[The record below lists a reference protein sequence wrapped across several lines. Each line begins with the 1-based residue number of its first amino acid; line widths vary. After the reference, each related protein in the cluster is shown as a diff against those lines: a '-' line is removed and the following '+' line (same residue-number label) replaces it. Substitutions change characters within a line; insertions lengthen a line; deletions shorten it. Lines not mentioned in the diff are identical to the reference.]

1 MNNAQTMQHIL
12 TNIITANNLY
22 GRSFTYGV
30 ALRLVMQNQ
39 LLYDGLGDVVEDML
53 HAVYGNV
60 LVAMRS
66 AGMRV
71 DLFSLAEVIDLS
83 VLDEI
88 ARTIIGEDEDA

>member
-1 MNNAQTMQHIL
+1 MDDAQTMQHIS
-12 TNIITANNLY
+12 TNIIAINNLY

-30 ALRLVMQNQ
+30 ALRLAMRNQ
-39 LLYDGLGDVVEDML
+39 LLYDGLDDVVEDIL
-53 HAVYGNV
+53 HAAYGDV

-83 VLDEI
+83 VLDEM
-88 ARTIIGEDEDA
+88 ARTIIGEDEDE